1 MTDKTK
7 FIEALA
13 EYLVG
18 NEAEMSIRL
27 QMGKPDAKSWARM
40 RGTTP
45 LFGYYVG
52 PEGMAKAIEQLTEW
66 LR

>member
-1 MTDKTK
+1 
-7 FIEALA
+7 
-13 EYLVG
+13 
-18 NEAEMSIRL
+18 
-27 QMGKPDAKSWARM
+27 MGKPDAKSWAKM
-40 RGTTP
+40 RDTTP